1 MALVVASEAR
11 EEAMVVDM
19 VEEATSSGVD
29 METREDMAVE
39 ATKEAKVT
47 TMEEDTEVEAI
58 PQDLVVTGAV
68 VAKEVTRGTMTI
80 QCLLETWATLINV
93 WSRTYSVAST

>member
-1 MALVVASEAR
+1 
-11 EEAMVVDM
+11 MVVDT

-29 METREDMAVE
+29 MEAREDMAVE

-47 TMEEDTEVEAI
+47 TMGEDTEVEAI

-68 VAKEVTRGTMTI
+68 VAKEDIRGTMTT
-80 QCLLETWATLINV
+80 QCLLETWATLTNV
-93 WSRTYSVAST
+93 WSRTYSVVST